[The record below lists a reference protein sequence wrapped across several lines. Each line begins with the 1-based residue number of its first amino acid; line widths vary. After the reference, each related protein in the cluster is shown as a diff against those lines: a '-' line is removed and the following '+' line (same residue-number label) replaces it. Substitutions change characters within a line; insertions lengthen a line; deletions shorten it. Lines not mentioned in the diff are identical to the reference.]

1 MAKATAMAG
10 HQVSIMVTRRVVRRV
25 DTGAGV
31 VEAPQSVG
39 GCGRVG
45 LDKPAQQ
52 LLAAPGGADLVGGV
66 ITGPEFVIAMEL
78 AAQETITGGEQHPGV
93 HPHRVDGGLTGPV
106 PLSRDTLGT
115 SGTISLA
122 SPHQMVV

>member
-1 MAKATAMAG
+1 
-10 HQVSIMVTRRVVRRV
+10 
-25 DTGAGV
+25 
-31 VEAPQSVG
+31 
-39 GCGRVG
+39 VG
-45 LDKPAQQ
+45 LDRAAQQ

-122 SPHQMVV
+122 SRTNWWCSGVRQR